1 MGTNEEIRIGIVG
14 AGNNTRLRHIPGFQQ
29 LDGVEVISVANR
41 SRESGERTAEE
52 FGISKVYDNWVDLVD
67 ADDTNA
73 ICIGTW
79 PYLHCPITLR
89 ALERGKHVLTEA
101 RMAMNASEA
110 RSMLSASREHPDLI
124 TQVVPSPFTFRVD
137 STVEKLVSDGY
148 LGDIL
153 AIDLLATQGG
163 FIDNDAPLSWRT
175 DIDLSGNNIMTM
187 GIWYEAL
194 MRWVGPA
201 TRVKALT
208 QTSTKQRLDSSGTLR
223 TVVIPD
229 HVDIICAMACG
240 GIAHLRISSV
250 MGLAKTSGITI
261 YGTEGTINW
270 DAPTQKLFGGRRG
283 DSKLEEILIK
293 PEHEGSWQVEQE
305 FVRAIRGEQFVELTR
320 FEDGLRYMEFTDA
333 VNISARSGES
343 IDLPLVAS

>member
-41 SRESGERTAEE
+41 SRESGERTAKE
-52 FGISKVYDNWVDLVD
+52 FGISTVYDNWVDLVD

-124 TQVVPSPFTFRVD
+124 TQIVPSPFTFRVD

-163 FIDNDAPLSWRT
+163 FIDNDALLSWRT

-223 TVVIPD
+223 TVVVPD
-229 HVDIICAMACG
+229 HVDIICDMACG

-261 YGTEGTINW
+261 SGTEGTISW
-270 DAPTQKLFGGRRG
+270 DAPTQKLFGGQRG

-305 FVRAIRGEQFVELTR
+305 FVRAIRGEQSVELTR
-320 FEDGLRYMEFTDA
+320 FEDGVRYMEFTDA

>member
-1 MGTNEEIRIGIVG
+1 MGAIEEIRIGIVG

-29 LDGVEVISVANR
+29 QNGVEVISVANR
-41 SRESGERTAEE
+41 SRESSERTAKE
-52 FGISKVYDNWVDLVD
+52 FGISTVYENWTDLVD

-101 RMAMNASEA
+101 RMAMDATEA
-110 RSMLSASREHPDLI
+110 RAMLAVSGKHPELI
-124 TQVVPSPFTFRVD
+124 AQIVPSPFTFRVD
-137 STVEKLVSDGY
+137 SIIGQLISDGY

-153 AIDLLATQGG
+153 TIDVLATQGG
-163 FIDNDAPLSWRT
+163 FIDNDAPLNWRT
-175 DIDLSGNNIMTM
+175 DVDLSGYNIMSM

-201 TRVKALT
+201 TRVNAMT
-208 QTSTKQRLDSSGTLR
+208 QTWTKQRRDLSGSLR
-223 TVVIPD
+223 TVSVPD
-229 HVDIICAMACG
+229 HVDIICNMACG

-250 MGLAKTSGITI
+250 MGLARTNGITI
-261 YGTEGTINW
+261 YGTDGTIRW
-270 DAPTQKLFGGRRG
+270 DASTQKLFGGRRG

-305 FVRAIRGEQFVELTR
+305 FIRAIRGEQPVGLTR
-320 FEDGLRYMEFTDA
+320 FEDGVRYMEFTEA
-333 VNISARSGES
+333 VTISARSREAV
-343 IDLPLVAS
+343 DLPLVA